1 MSGSSGPDLTPGS
14 GAGDG
19 GGDCLDLRLSR
30 WLEGPVP
37 GVADHLPVGDVLTV
51 QLQDGSPVIV
61 ALITAGGQIAGSVV
75 PTGRLLTCLR
85 QGVPFLAHVRSAVG
99 GAIQVEIRAAAR

>member
-1 MSGSSGPDLTPGS
+1 MSGSSGPSLTTGG

-19 GGDCLDLRLSR
+19 ADDCLDLRLTR

-37 GVADHLPVGDVLTV
+37 GVADHLAVGDVLIL

-61 ALITAGGQIAGSVV
+61 ALVTSGGQIAGSIV
-75 PTGRLLTCLR
+75 PTGRLLNCLR
-85 QGVPFLAHVRSAVG
+85 QGVPFLAEVRGAAG
-99 GAIQVEIRAAAR
+99 GAIQVEIRAAA

>member
-1 MSGSSGPDLTPGS
+1 MSGSSGPDLTTGS
-14 GAGDG
+14 GAAEG

-37 GVADHLPVGDVLTV
+37 GVADQLTVGDVLTV

-61 ALITAGGQIAGSVV
+61 ALVTAGGQIAGSVV
-75 PTGRLLTCLR
+75 PTGRLLACLR
-85 QGVPFLAHVRSAVG
+85 QGVLFLGHVRGAAG
-99 GAIQVEIRAAAR
+99 GAVQVEIRAAAR